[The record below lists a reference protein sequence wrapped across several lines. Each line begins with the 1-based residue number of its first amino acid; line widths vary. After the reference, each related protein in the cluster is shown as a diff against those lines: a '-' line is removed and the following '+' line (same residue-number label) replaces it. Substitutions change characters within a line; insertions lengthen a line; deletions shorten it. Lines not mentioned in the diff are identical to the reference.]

1 MRQRNGRG
9 ELARRSGGLFLI
21 LNTGIRQP
29 ENLEKKKTRNKNIR
43 VTGALRFYLGGFVK
57 ETPH

>member
-29 ENLEKKKTRNKNIR
+29 ENLEKKKKPETKTF
-43 VTGALRFYLGGFVK
+43 VSQAL
-57 ETPH
+57 